1 MRRVL
6 IILVV
11 VAVGIAVWT
20 LFRKKPK
27 EEVGQ
32 KLTPVTVSKY
42 SAAFNQSVNS
52 ALEAYYKLAEAFVT
66 WDSAAIP
73 AQASALTAALDSL
86 KLADI
91 QKDTVIAQTADE
103 YVVNAKADV
112 EALKDSSDLT
122 DKRHM
127 LNSLSDNLFTFLRI
141 VQFDG
146 GKIYMHECKMAFND
160 AEPGRWLSNKGTTE
174 EQRNPYL
181 GLHHPTYSGAMLTC
195 GDVKD
200 SINFI
205 RL

>member
-6 IILVV
+6 IILFVV
-11 VAVGIAVWT
+11 LAGIAVWT

-27 EEVGQ
+27 QEVGQ

-42 SAAFNQSVNS
+42 SPAFNQSVNG
-52 ALEAYYKLAEAFVT
+52 ALEAYYKLAESFVT

-73 AQASALTAALDSL
+73 AQASALKAALDSL

-103 YVVNAKADV
+103 YVVNAKADAEV
-112 EALKDSSDLT
+112 LNDSSNLT
-122 DKRHM
+122 GKRHT

-160 AEPGRWLSNKGTTE
+160 TEPGRWLSSKGTIE

-181 GLHHPTYSGAMLTC
+181 GLHHPTYHSGMLAC
-195 GDVKD
+195 GTVQD
-200 SINFI
+200 SVNFI
-205 RL
+205 RP